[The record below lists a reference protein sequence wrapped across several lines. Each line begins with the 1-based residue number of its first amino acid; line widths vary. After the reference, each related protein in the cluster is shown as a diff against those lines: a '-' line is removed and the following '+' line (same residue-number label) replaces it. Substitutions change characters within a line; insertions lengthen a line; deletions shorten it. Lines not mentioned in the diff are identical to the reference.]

1 MIKKLSADITA
12 ALRQGQKNRL
22 KVLRTLKSVLKNREI
37 ELRKELTEQ
46 EAMQILNGE
55 IKKRE
60 QALELYIQAERQEL
74 AENEKFEIAIIR
86 EYLPEPLSEAELSVE
101 VDKVISETGA
111 ESMKE
116 MGPVMKLLKERL
128 GSRADG
134 KSLSSLVRAKL
145 SN

>member
-1 MIKKLSADITA
+1 MIKKLSADINE
-12 ALRQGQKNRL
+12 ALRQSQKDRL

-46 EAMQILNGE
+46 EAMQILNSE

-60 QALELYIQAERQEL
+60 QALELYLQAGRQEL
-74 AENEKFEIAIIR
+74 ADNEKFEIAIIR

-101 VDKVISETGA
+101 VDKAISETGA
-111 ESMKE
+111 DSMKE

>member
-1 MIKKLSADITA
+1 MIKKLSADITV
-12 ALRQGQKNRL
+12 ALRQGQKERL

-46 EAMQILNGE
+46 EAMQILNSE

-60 QALELYIQAERQEL
+60 QALELYLQAGRQEL
-74 AENEKFEIAIIR
+74 ADNEKFEIAIIG

-101 VDKVISETGA
+101 VDKAISETGA
-111 ESMKE
+111 DSMKE

>member
-1 MIKKLSADITA
+1 MIKKLSADINE
-12 ALRQGQKNRL
+12 ALRQGQKDRL
-22 KVLRTLKSVLKNREI
+22 KALRTLKSVLKNREI

-60 QALELYIQAERQEL
+60 QALELYIQAGRQEL
-74 AENEKFEIAIIR
+74 ADNEKFEIAIIR

-101 VDKVISETGA
+101 VDKAISETGA
-111 ESMKE
+111 DSMKE